1 MSHPLPDLSSPALNA
16 ELELRQIGFQV
27 DRRPNGTI
35 RMIRPVWCTAN
46 DKMMP
51 HLVEVLQ
58 RIGPIDEFSVCFSD
72 VTGKGLDCL
81 HELKQVQCIR
91 VIGTKANKKA
101 INRLERAL
109 PGCVIER

>member
-1 MSHPLPDLSSPALNA
+1 
-16 ELELRQIGFQV
+16 
-27 DRRPNGTI
+27 
-35 RMIRPVWCTAN
+35 MIRPVQCTAN

-51 HLVEVLQ
+51 YVVEVLQ
-58 RIGPIDEFSVCFSD
+58 RIGPVDEFSVCFSD

-81 HELKQVQCIR
+81 HELKQIQCIR

-109 PGCVIER
+109 PDCVIER